1 MLYWRVFGSGLCRCI
16 AAASMDLPALYL
28 KILFPVMIQIG
39 ELWRSGTLG
48 YPFELFTMSRAAW
61 IIGCRPVGLGGH
73 QWRRDPFE
81 DRIEPM
87 LDWKPRLY
95 TALQTYNMGDKP

>member
-48 YPFELFTMSRAAW
+48 YPFEPVHHESGGVDYRLST
-61 IIGCRPVGLGGH
+61 CRVGRPPVEA
-73 QWRRDPFE
+73 RSV
-81 DRIEPM
+81 
-87 LDWKPRLY
+87 
-95 TALQTYNMGDKP
+95 